1 MVVWVRPLALCC
13 LGGCCNL
20 RAHQLLSSL
29 SNKHSLTKLRAMT
42 CNRPQAPS
50 EIVAA
55 IEQSLPPDPR
65 LGDLVNVLGDRA
77 GGILL
82 VAIAVPAIIPAPGIP
97 LGAVF
102 GTVLVIIACR
112 MAASGAGLGLPHWL
126 ARVRLRAPLI
136 TLLSRRGPALLRRI
150 EHRLRP
156 RASLLVTG
164 RSKPPLAL
172 VMALMG
178 ILIALPIPFGN
189 TLPGLSVILM
199 GLGLA
204 IGDGLAVLGALILAV
219 LATGISIALVWAA
232 WSGIT
237 HLLA

>member
-1 MVVWVRPLALCC
+1 
-13 LGGCCNL
+13 
-20 RAHQLLSSL
+20 
-29 SNKHSLTKLRAMT
+29 MT
-42 CNRPQAPS
+42 CNKPQAAS
-50 EIVAA
+50 DIVAA
-55 IEQSLPPDPR
+55 IEQSLPPAPR
-65 LGDLVNVLGDRA
+65 LGDLVDLLGEQA

-82 VAIAVPAIIPAPGIP
+82 VAIAIPAIIPAPGIP

-112 MAASGAGLGLPHWL
+112 MAASGAGLGLPCWL
-126 ARVRLRAPLI
+126 AQVRLGAPVI

-156 RASLLVTG
+156 RASLLVTR
-164 RSKPPLAL
+164 RSKPLLAL

-178 ILIALPIPFGN
+178 VLIALPIPLGN

-219 LATGISIALVWAA
+219 LATGTSIALAWAA
-232 WSGIT
+232 WAGIT

>member
-1 MVVWVRPLALCC
+1 
-13 LGGCCNL
+13 
-20 RAHQLLSSL
+20 
-29 SNKHSLTKLRAMT
+29 MT
-42 CNRPQAPS
+42 CNRPQAAS

-55 IEQSLPPDPR
+55 IEYSLPPDPR
-65 LGDLVNVLGDRA
+65 LGDLVDALGEQA
-77 GGILL
+77 VGILL

-102 GTVLVIIACR
+102 GSVLVIIACR
-112 MAASGAGLGLPHWL
+112 MATSRAGLKLPRWL
-126 ARVRLRAPLI
+126 AQVRLGALVI

-156 RASLLVTG
+156 RASLLVSG

-178 ILIALPIPFGN
+178 VLIALPIPFGN

-219 LATGISIALVWAA
+219 LATGTSIALTWAA
-232 WSGIT
+232 WCGLT

>member
-1 MVVWVRPLALCC
+1 
-13 LGGCCNL
+13 
-20 RAHQLLSSL
+20 
-29 SNKHSLTKLRAMT
+29 MT
-42 CNRPQAPS
+42 CNKPQAAS

-65 LGDLVNVLGDRA
+65 LGDLVDLLGEQA

-82 VAIAVPAIIPAPGIP
+82 VVIAIPAIIPAPGIP

-102 GTVLVIIACR
+102 GTVLVIIAGR
-112 MAASGAGLGLPHWL
+112 MAASGAGLGLPRWL
-126 ARVRLRAPLI
+126 AQVRLRAPLI

-156 RASLLVTG
+156 RAGLLVTG

-178 ILIALPIPFGN
+178 VLIALPIPFGN

-219 LATGISIALVWAA
+219 LATGTSTALVWAA

>member
-1 MVVWVRPLALCC
+1 
-13 LGGCCNL
+13 
-20 RAHQLLSSL
+20 
-29 SNKHSLTKLRAMT
+29 MT
-42 CNRPQAPS
+42 CNKPQAAS

-65 LGDLVNVLGDRA
+65 LGDLVDLLGEQA

-82 VAIAVPAIIPAPGIP
+82 VAIAIPAIIPAPGIP

-112 MAASGAGLGLPHWL
+112 MAASGARLKLPRWL
-126 ARVRLRAPLI
+126 AQVRLRAPLI

-156 RASLLVTG
+156 RAGLLVTG

-178 ILIALPIPFGN
+178 VLIVLPIPFGN

-204 IGDGLAVLGALILAV
+204 MGDGLAVLGALILAV
-219 LATGISIALVWAA
+219 LATGTSTALVWAA

>member
-1 MVVWVRPLALCC
+1 M
-13 LGGCCNL
+13 
-20 RAHQLLSSL
+20 
-29 SNKHSLTKLRAMT
+29 
-42 CNRPQAPS
+42 
-50 EIVAA
+50 
-55 IEQSLPPDPR
+55 
-65 LGDLVNVLGDRA
+65 
-77 GGILL
+77 
-82 VAIAVPAIIPAPGIP
+82 
-97 LGAVF
+97 
-102 GTVLVIIACR
+102 
-112 MAASGAGLGLPHWL
+112 
-126 ARVRLRAPLI
+126 I

-178 ILIALPIPFGN
+178 VLIALPIPFGN
-189 TLPGLSVILM
+189 TLPGFSVILM

-204 IGDGLAVLGALILAV
+204 ISDGLAVLGALILAV

-232 WSGIT
+232 WSGLT

>member
-1 MVVWVRPLALCC
+1 
-13 LGGCCNL
+13 
-20 RAHQLLSSL
+20 
-29 SNKHSLTKLRAMT
+29 MT
-42 CNRPQAPS
+42 CNKPQAAS

-55 IEQSLPPDPR
+55 LEHSLPPDPR
-65 LGDLVNVLGDRA
+65 LCDLVDALGERA
-77 GGILL
+77 GGLLL
-82 VAIAVPAIIPAPGIP
+82 VAMAIPAIIPAPGIP
-97 LGAVF
+97 LRTVF

-112 MAASGAGLGLPHWL
+112 MAVPGADPGLPSWL
-126 ARVRLRAPLI
+126 AQVRLGAPVI
-136 TLLSRRGPALLRRI
+136 ALLSRRGPALLRRI

-156 RASLLVTG
+156 RASLLATG

-178 ILIALPIPFGN
+178 VLIALPIPFGN

-204 IGDGLAVLGALILAV
+204 IGDGVAVLGALILAA
-219 LATGISIALVWAA
+219 LAAGISIALTWAA

>member
-1 MVVWVRPLALCC
+1 
-13 LGGCCNL
+13 
-20 RAHQLLSSL
+20 
-29 SNKHSLTKLRAMT
+29 MT
-42 CNRPQAPS
+42 CNRPQAAS

-55 IEQSLPPDPR
+55 IEYSLPPDPR
-65 LGDLVNVLGDRA
+65 LGDLVDALGEQA
-77 GGILL
+77 VGILL
-82 VAIAVPAIIPAPGIP
+82 VATAVPSIIPAPGIP
-97 LGAVF
+97 LGGVF

-112 MAASGAGLGLPHWL
+112 MATSRAGFKLPRWL
-126 ARVRLRAPLI
+126 AQVRLGAPVI

-156 RASLLVTG
+156 RASLLVSG

-178 ILIALPIPFGN
+178 VLIALPIPFGN

-219 LATGISIALVWAA
+219 LATGTSIALTWAA
-232 WSGIT
+232 WCGLT